1 MTAKPSCGRRRNGAM
16 RSVLFVLAM
25 LLAPIS
31 AAAQGVVPECRVTR
45 LAASPAPREAL
56 GGLGMPPF
64 HLADAEIDRTAAC
77 LTAALDR
84 TLAAVRDR
92 AIMGKGW
99 TTMSSAFR
107 ASEHGTFLQVYADGK
122 AAPSYA
128 RYEAGARMDEG
139 ATVIKRAF
147 RVEADGQARPYRVYV
162 MERMRAGY
170 EPGVNDWRFAAYESD
185 GTLVGE
191 TGGRA
196 NARVR
201 FCAECH
207 QAGRAQDYLL
217 FVPPRH
223 RIDAR

>member
-1 MTAKPSCGRRRNGAM
+1 M
-16 RSVLFVLAM
+16 RSVFFAFP
-25 LLAPIS
+25 LLLVCLS
-31 AAAQGVVPECRVTR
+31 VAAQDVVPACRVAR

-56 GGLGMPPF
+56 GGLGMPPV
-64 HLADAEIDRTAAC
+64 HLSEAEIDRIAAC
-77 LTAALDR
+77 LAAALDR

-92 AIMGKGW
+92 AVAGKGW
-99 TTMSSAFR
+99 STMSNAFR
-107 ASEHGTFLQVYADGK
+107 ASEHGTFLQVYADAK

-128 RYEAGARMDEG
+128 RYEAGARMGEG

-147 RVEADGQARPYRVYV
+147 RVDADGHARPYRVYV

-170 EPGVNDWRFAAYESD
+170 EPGVNDWRFAAYEAD
-185 GTLVGE
+185 GTLIGE

-201 FCAECH
+201 FCADCH

-223 RIDAR
+223 RLGD

>member
-1 MTAKPSCGRRRNGAM
+1 M
-16 RSVLFVLAM
+16 RSLLFALSI
-25 LLAPIS
+25 LLTPVT

-45 LAASPAPREAL
+45 LAGAPAPQEAL
-56 GGLGMPPF
+56 GGLGMPPS
-64 HLADAEIDRTAAC
+64 HLTDAEIDRTAGC
-77 LTAALDR
+77 LAAALDR

-92 AIMGKGW
+92 AVAGKAW
-99 TTMSSAFR
+99 ATMSSAFR
-107 ASEHGTFLQVYADGK
+107 ASEHGTFLQVYADAK

-128 RYEAGARMDEG
+128 RYEAGARMGEG

-147 RVEADGQARPYRVYV
+147 RVDADGRARPYRVYV
-162 MERMRAGY
+162 MERMRSGY
-170 EPGVNDWRFAAYESD
+170 EPGVNDWRFAVYEAD

-207 QAGRAQDYLL
+207 QAARAQDFLL

>member
-1 MTAKPSCGRRRNGAM
+1 M
-16 RSVLFVLAM
+16 RSVFFAISI
-25 LLAPIS
+25 LLVPIS
-31 AAAQGVVPECRVTR
+31 AAAQGFVPECRVMR
-45 LAASPAPREAL
+45 LAASPAPQEAL
-56 GGLGMPPF
+56 GGLGMPPS
-64 HLADAEIDRTAAC
+64 HLTDAEIDRTAVC
-77 LTAALDR
+77 LSAALDR

-92 AIMGKGW
+92 AVADKGW
-99 TTMSSAFR
+99 TTMSTAFR

-128 RYEAGARMDEG
+128 RYEAGARMGEG

-147 RVEADGQARPYRVYV
+147 RVDSDGRARPYRVYV
-162 MERMRAGY
+162 MERMRSGY
-170 EPGVNDWRFAAYESD
+170 EPGVNDWRFAAYEAD
-185 GTLVGE
+185 GMLIGE
-191 TGGRA
+191 TGGRS